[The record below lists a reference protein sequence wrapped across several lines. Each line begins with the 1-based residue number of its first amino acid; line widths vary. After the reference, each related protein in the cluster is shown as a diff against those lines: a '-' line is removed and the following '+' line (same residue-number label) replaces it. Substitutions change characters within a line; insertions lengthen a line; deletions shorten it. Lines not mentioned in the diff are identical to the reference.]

1 MRCLALA
8 QAWKDGGGR
17 AIFVSA
23 ELTSALEPR
32 LHAEDIAVRR
42 LDAFPG
48 SVQDACQTAYIS
60 AELAAGWLVVDG
72 FHFDH
77 TFISALHSTPVL
89 LIDDH
94 AARGTYIAEF
104 VLNPNIFATPEMYRG
119 RCQGQI
125 LAGPRYALLRREFRS
140 QAVRPRSRRQGP
152 MRVLV
157 TMGGSDPDDVTSR
170 ILLAISDLKLPE
182 LEITVLC
189 GGANPH
195 TAELK
200 NTVKRSKYPVNV
212 VIDASNMARLLS
224 SIDLAISAPGGTSLE
239 LASMGIPM
247 LLVTMAE
254 NHARTADEFAR
265 RRLALSAGWY
275 DQLTVKELSCVIEDF
290 LSDNARQREMSQD
303 GSRLIDGCGAERV
316 VAAMQARKVAAAV

>member
-1 MRCLALA
+1 
-8 QAWKDGGGR
+8 
-17 AIFVSA
+17 
-23 ELTSALEPR
+23 
-32 LHAEDIAVRR
+32 
-42 LDAFPG
+42 
-48 SVQDACQTAYIS
+48 
-60 AELAAGWLVVDG
+60 
-72 FHFDH
+72 
-77 TFISALHSTPVL
+77 
-89 LIDDH
+89 
-94 AARGTYIAEF
+94 
-104 VLNPNIFATPEMYRG
+104 
-119 RCQGQI
+119 
-125 LAGPRYALLRREFRS
+125 
-140 QAVRPRSRRQGP
+140 
-152 MRVLV
+152 
-157 TMGGSDPDDVTSR
+157 
-170 ILLAISDLKLPE
+170 LLAISDLKLPE

-212 VIDASNMARLLS
+212 IIDASNMARLLS

-275 DQLTVKELSCVIEDF
+275 DQLTVKELSCAIEDF